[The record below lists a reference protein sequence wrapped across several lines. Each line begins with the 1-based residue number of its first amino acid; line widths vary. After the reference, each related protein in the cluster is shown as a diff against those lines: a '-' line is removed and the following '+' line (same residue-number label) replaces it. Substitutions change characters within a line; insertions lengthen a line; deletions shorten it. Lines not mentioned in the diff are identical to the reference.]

1 MNAPLI
7 LLDFDG
13 TIVDSLPSIVH
24 ATQRTFVERGLA
36 APEREDVRLALH
48 DGRGLEFYLSRLAP
62 GLSPEGPEMED
73 FITHWRDIYA
83 REAHGLTRPF
93 PGAREALES
102 LHARGAILA
111 VVSNKNEPALIEA
124 LARMGL
130 NDLFAAV
137 AGQIPDRP
145 KKPDPAPFVRT
156 IAPLVQNFDPGRVLM
171 VGDSEADLLFGRAI
185 GARACFAAYGY
196 GDPKVCAA
204 LADTVADD
212 VTGIPMP

>member
-7 LLDFDG
+7 LFDFDG

-24 ATQRTFVERGLA
+24 ATQRTFAERGLP
-36 APEREDVRLALH
+36 APESEAVRLALH

-62 GLSPEGPEMED
+62 GLAPEGPEMDD

-93 PGAREALES
+93 PGAREALEGF
-102 LHARGAILA
+102 RDKGALLA
-111 VVSNKNEPALIEA
+111 VVSNKSEPALVEA

-130 NDLFAAV
+130 DDLFAAV
-137 AGQIPDRP
+137 AGQTPGRP
-145 KKPDPAPFVRT
+145 KKPDPAPFVQAV
-156 IAPLVQNFDPGRVLM
+156 APLVRGFDPGRVLM
-171 VGDSEADLLFGRAI
+171 AGDSEADLLFGRAI

-196 GDPKVCAA
+196 GDPAACAA
-204 LADTVADD
+204 LADTVAHDIAA
-212 VTGIPMP
+212 IPVP

>member
-24 ATQRTFVERGLA
+24 ATQRSFAERGLPV
-36 APEREDVRLALH
+36 PESETVRLALH
-48 DGRGLEFYLSRLAP
+48 DGRGLEFYLSRLVP
-62 GLSPEGPEMED
+62 GLAPDGPEMED
-73 FITHWRDIYA
+73 FITHWRGIYA

-102 LHARGAILA
+102 LRDKGAVLA

-124 LARMGL
+124 LARLGL
-130 NDLFAAV
+130 DDLFAAV
-137 AGQIPDRP
+137 VGQIPERP
-145 KKPDPAPFVRT
+145 KKPDPAPFVRAV
-156 IAPLVQNFDPGRVLM
+156 APLVQGFDPGRMLM

-196 GDPKVCAA
+196 GDPKICAA
-204 LADTVADD
+204 LADTVAHDI
-212 VTGIPMP
+212 TGIPAP